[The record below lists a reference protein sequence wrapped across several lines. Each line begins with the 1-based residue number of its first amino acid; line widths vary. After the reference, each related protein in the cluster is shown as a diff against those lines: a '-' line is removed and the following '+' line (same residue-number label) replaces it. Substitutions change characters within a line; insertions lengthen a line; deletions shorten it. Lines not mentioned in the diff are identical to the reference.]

1 MAKMI
6 VLNAPKGGKSGGS
19 KGVKGDATN
28 GKNPSNVTG
37 AAAKG
42 VAVADA
48 LYPRSGIRM
57 AWPSVRKV
65 GAGLANLGNTC
76 FMNAV
81 MQCLTYTPPL
91 ASFCL
96 ANEHKRFKPNASV
109 RGFDWEMKPPETP
122 LSTTFHPA

>member
-6 VLNAPKGGKSGGS
+6 VLNAPKGGKCGSGR
-19 KGVKGDATN
+19 GVKGDATI
-28 GKNPSNVTG
+28 GKKQPNATG
-37 AAAKG
+37 AARG

-57 AWPSVRKV
+57 EWPSVRKV

-109 RGFDWEMKPPETP
+109 RAASIGR
-122 LSTTFHPA
+122 